1 MAWRDALNVMPRQ
14 DFQTAAEVLA
24 QRLLHSAKPHS
35 RILPQRGREMNVQ
48 RALTKKEKII
58 VLAAMAIILILIGL
72 TRPLW
77 APKNSSNEGGSQT
90 SVTSVT
96 EGNSGITAESSVAV
110 SGE

>member
-1 MAWRDALNVMPRQ
+1 MN
-14 DFQTAAEVLA
+14 
-24 QRLLHSAKPHS
+24 
-35 RILPQRGREMNVQ
+35 MNVQ

-77 APKNSSNEGGSQT
+77 APRNGSKDGSSQM
-90 SVTSVT
+90 
-96 EGNSGITAESSVAV
+96 SGTAETENISGLTEESSAAV